1 MEESGAVSYIRDI
14 TRFFHFKVIPHSLGL
29 HLMTISSFFARMGE
43 EWLNGWRMNQMRTEW
58 RNRVLSL
65 I

>member
-1 MEESGAVSYIRDI
+1 MKESGAVSYIRDI
-14 TRFFHFKVIPHSLGL
+14 AQFFHLEVIPSPFGH
-29 HLMTISSFFARMGE
+29 HLRSISTFFSRMRE
-43 EWLNGWRMNQMRTEW
+43 EWLNVSGMNQMRSEW

>member
-1 MEESGAVSYIRDI
+1 MKESGAVSYIRDI
-14 TRFFHFKVIPHSLGL
+14 TRFFHLKVILHSFGH
-29 HLMTISSFFARMGE
+29 HLMAISTYFARMRE
-43 EWLNGWRMNQMRTEW
+43 EWLNGSGMNQMRTEW